1 MSESKSAA
9 LYAMI
14 ARRDVEITELR
25 ATVAR
30 LEAAISWAMG
40 EGDSD
45 FGDREEGDK
54 QPRYW
59 WRAELRRRAL
69 GEPR

>member
-1 MSESKSAA
+1 MTTPDPLAT
-9 LYAMI
+9 
-14 ARRDVEITELR
+14 EITELR

-30 LEAAISWAMG
+30 LEAAISWALG

-45 FGDREEGDK
+45 FGDREGDTK

-59 WRAELRRRAL
+59 WRIELRRRAAL
-69 GEPR
+69 DPQP